1 MSKSTPKLL
10 AFVIVVLCF
19 SVVNIFAQKSK
30 TKTKTSAKTPNTPI
44 KTANTAKVSPIPQ
57 KISTMSLIEQEILD
71 EINLLRSNPQ
81 TYIKLLEEMKNEID
95 KNVVILPNGTRW
107 QMSEGVTAIND
118 AINSLKTTGKLKPYA
133 FSSGMTKAANMQ
145 LADLQEN
152 MSLGHRGK
160 DGGDV
165 ENRLIKFGM
174 PGERYSENISYYVKD
189 VRSAVLIMVI
199 DDAFKS
205 RNHRKNLLSTQF
217 NQIGTAYG
225 RGKNDVGI
233 CIVVFADT
241 FTEINK

>member
-10 AFVIVVLCF
+10 AFVIVVMCF
-19 SVVNIFAQKSK
+19 SLVNIFAQKSK
-30 TKTKTSAKTPNTPI
+30 IKTKTSAKTPNTSKI
-44 KTANTAKVSPIPQ
+44 SPIPQ
-57 KISTMSLIEQEILD
+57 KINPISLIEQEILD
-71 EINLLRSNPQ
+71 EINLVRSSPQ
-81 TYIKLLEEMKNEID
+81 TYIKILEEMKKGMD

-107 QMSEGVTAIND
+107 QMSEGVAALND
-118 AINSLKTTGKLKPYA
+118 AISALKATAKLKPYA
-133 FSSGMTKAANMQ
+133 FSGGLTKAANMQ
-145 LADLQEN
+145 LTDLKEN
-152 MSLGHRGK
+152 MSLGHLGK

-165 ENRLIKFGM
+165 ENRLIKFGI

-217 NQIGTAYG
+217 NQIGMAYG

>member
-1 MSKSTPKLL
+1 MYKSTPKLL
-10 AFVIVVLCF
+10 TFVIVVLCF

-30 TKTKTSAKTPNTPI
+30 TKTKTSTKTSNTS
-44 KTANTAKVSPIPQ
+44 KVSPNPQ
-57 KISTMSLIEQEILD
+57 KINTISVVEQEILD

-81 TYIKLLEEMKNEID
+81 TYIKILEEMKNGIN

-107 QMSEGVTAIND
+107 QMSEGVTALND
-118 AINSLKTTGKLKPYA
+118 AINALKTTGKLKPYA
-133 FSSGMTKAANMQ
+133 FSNGLTKAANMQ
-145 LADLQEN
+145 LNDLKEN

-165 ENRLIKFGM
+165 ETRLIKFGI
-174 PGERYSENISYYVKD
+174 PGERFSENISYYVKD
-189 VRSAVLIMVI
+189 ARTAVLIMVI

-217 NQIGTAYG
+217 NQIGMAYG

-233 CIVVFADT
+233 CIVVFADK

>member
-1 MSKSTPKLL
+1 MYKSTPKLL
-10 AFVIVVLCF
+10 TFFIVVLCF
-19 SVVNIFAQKSK
+19 SVVSIFAQKSK
-30 TKTKTSAKTPNTPI
+30 TKTKTSTKTS
-44 KTANTAKVSPIPQ
+44 NTAKVSPKPQ
-57 KISTMSLIEQEILD
+57 KINTISLIEQEILD

-81 TYIKLLEEMKNEID
+81 TYIKILEEMKNGMD

-107 QMSEGVTAIND
+107 QMSEGVSAIND
-118 AINSLKTTGKLKPYA
+118 AINALKTTGKLKPYT
-133 FSSGMTKAANMQ
+133 FSRGMANAANMQ
-145 LADLQEN
+145 LTDLKEN

-165 ENRLIKFGM
+165 ETRLIKFGI

-189 VRSAVLIMVI
+189 VRSAILIMII

-233 CIVVFADT
+233 CIVVFADS
-241 FTEINK
+241 FNEINK